1 MMKEIKFIWND
12 SDIGPYDID
21 KPILVQT
28 ENNKLIAFKDTK
40 SYKNGDLSKPISVWK
55 WMVEKYK
62 IKYWCYQS
70 AITEYDQLDYEGYWD
85 D

>member
-1 MMKEIKFIWND
+1 MITKEIKFIWNE
-12 SDIGPYDID
+12 SNRGPYDID
-21 KPILVQT
+21 RPILVQT
-28 ENNKLIAFKDTK
+28 ENNKLMTFKDTK
-40 SYKNGDLSKPISVWK
+40 FFINKQPVSHWQRLVD
-55 WMVEKYK
+55 KYK

>member
-1 MMKEIKFIWND
+1 MEIKFIWREAND
-12 SDIGPYDID
+12 TPYDIN

-28 ENNKLIAFKDTK
+28 ENNKLIVFKDTK
-40 SYKNGDLSKPISVWK
+40 TYINNKEVSHWQRL
-55 WMVEKYK
+55 VEKYK

>member
-1 MMKEIKFIWND
+1 MLLKEIKFIWREAND
-12 SDIGPYDID
+12 TPYDIN

-28 ENNKLIAFKDTK
+28 ENNKLIVFKDTK
-40 SYKNGDLSKPISVWK
+40 TYINNKEVSHWQRL
-55 WMVEKYK
+55 VEKYK
-62 IKYWCYQS
+62 IKYWCYQE

>member
-1 MMKEIKFIWND
+1 MIQKEIKFIWNE

-21 KPILVQT
+21 RPILVQT
-28 ENNKLIAFKDTK
+28 ENNKLMTFKDTK
-40 SYKNGDLSKPISVWK
+40 CFINKQPVSHWK
-55 WMVEKYK
+55 RLVEKYK